1 MNKTISD
8 SPKQLSI
15 GLRLAKPFWKVML
28 TIKRFFARAPRFWAS
43 VFVAGLVINHGI
55 LAETGA
61 KSFEAMIENPFDFA
75 HFSMDQSLI
84 IAGATISFLFMSWQ
98 IWGLRERLLRITAH
112 VSKSDGHHAHAR
124 LILHL
129 SERRADQKP
138 RRPMSEEAAPPT
150 YKQWEQKRKKAESI
164 LSAIQTRVAD
174 DHPGPDLWINA
185 LDAVCDPKGTVA
197 GWNWQ
202 QPLRAIL
209 RELRMSKAHP
219 SKRLCD
225 IVVTSSRSSKDD
237 IPLFQEL
244 LNPFLKSWPQGPIV
258 LHFDPDPIVDLD
270 VQIIAQHITR
280 LIDAGIEEYPKRR
293 ICVDAT
299 AGQKPYSIG
308 VALATLNRDM
318 AFVYVTNGGVPHY
331 FDANVGGVEF
341 GGD

>member
-1 MNKTISD
+1 
-8 SPKQLSI
+8 
-15 GLRLAKPFWKVML
+15 ML

-43 VFVAGLVINHGI
+43 AFVAGLVINHGI

-61 KSFEAMIENPFDFA
+61 KSFEAMIENPFDFT
-75 HFSMDQSLI
+75 HFSIDQSLI
-84 IAGATISFLFMSWQ
+84 IACATISFLFMSWQ

-112 VSKSDGHHAHAR
+112 VSESDGYHAHAR

-129 SERRADQKP
+129 SERSKDQNP
-138 RRPMSEEAAPPT
+138 CRPLPGEAAPPT
-150 YKQWEQKRKKAESI
+150 YKEWEQKRKAAEKI
-164 LSAIQTRVAD
+164 LSAIQTRAAD

-185 LDAVCDPKGTVA
+185 LAAVCHPKGTVA

-202 QPLRAIL
+202 QPLRVIL
-209 RELRMSKAHP
+209 SELRLSKAHP

-225 IVVTSSRSSKDD
+225 IVVTSSSKSKHD
-237 IPLFQEL
+237 IPLFRDL
-244 LNPFLKSWPQGPIV
+244 LDSFLKSWPQGSIGLNP
-258 LHFDPDPIVDLD
+258 DPDLIADYD

-299 AGQKPYSIG
+299 SGQKTYSIG

-318 AFVYVTNGGVPHY
+318 AFVYVTNDAKVRY
-331 FDANVGGVEF
+331 CDANVGGVEF
-341 GGD
+341 AGD